1 MAVAHTF
8 LEGQRLKIYEAQL
21 AEGEGLPGQVIVKTK
36 KSLVITTGQGAL
48 SLIVVQPAGKPKMS
62 IIDFLNGIGRKL
74 EVGDI
79 IGR

>member
-1 MAVAHTF
+1 
-8 LEGQRLKIYEAQL
+8 EAQL
-21 AEGEGLPGQVIVKTK
+21 AEGEGLPGQVVVKTK
-36 KSLVITTGQGAL
+36 KSLVIATGQGAL